1 MSKID
6 ITRRHHLSDQERAV
20 ALDDLSAYLRGIG
33 ADVAIVDDQL
43 TFSGR
48 GYKGAVSISP
58 GLAKGHISLGMLAR
72 PFKGQ
77 LEKAIHEHLE
87 ARLAAP

>member
-6 ITRRHHLSDQERAV
+6 ITRRHHLSDQERAA

-87 ARLAAP
+87 ARLAPP

>member
-6 ITRRHHLSDQERAV
+6 ITRRHHLSDQERAA
-20 ALDDLSAYLRGIG
+20 ALDDLSAYLQDIG
-33 ADVAIVDDQL
+33 ADVAIEEDQL

-48 GYKGAVSISP
+48 GYKGTVSISP
-58 GLAKGHISLGMLAR
+58 GLAKGYISLGLLAR

>member
-6 ITRRHHLSDQERAV
+6 ITRRHHLSDQERAA

-33 ADVAIVDDQL
+33 ADVTIVDDKL

-48 GYKGAVSISP
+48 GYKGAGSISP
-58 GLAKGHISLGMLAR
+58 GLAKGHISLGLLAR